1 MNNNFKDARIW
12 KLLDFFE
19 SSINGC
25 NVEVVNVKV
34 LSMLLV
40 LVVSSNLVVSSIIVV
55 GTSFINSFV
64 IDLQNTIGTSK
75 LETNASLSLFK

>member
-1 MNNNFKDARIW
+1 MMSNNFKDAIIW

-25 NVEVVNVKV
+25 NVEVAEVEV
-34 LSMLLV
+34 LLMLLV
-40 LVVSSNLVVSSIIVV
+40 IVVSSNLVVVV
-55 GTSFINSFV
+55 VVDTSFINSFV
-64 IDLQNTIGTSK
+64 IDWQNTIGTSM